1 MAAMGGHLHVLQWA
15 RAHHCPWD
23 ERTIGMAAQGGH
35 LEVLQWAQEHGCPA
49 PADLHLLADDDEDS
63 DDDSNDYG
71 SDGFVYVGD
80 PDYSSDDTT
89 SYEGDHYEGD
99 PIPSPN

>member
-15 RAHHCPWD
+15 RAHHYPWD

-49 PADLHLLADDDEDS
+49 PADLDLRTNDDEFS
-63 DDDSNDYG
+63 GDDSSDYG
-71 SDGFVYVGD
+71 SDGFGYVGD